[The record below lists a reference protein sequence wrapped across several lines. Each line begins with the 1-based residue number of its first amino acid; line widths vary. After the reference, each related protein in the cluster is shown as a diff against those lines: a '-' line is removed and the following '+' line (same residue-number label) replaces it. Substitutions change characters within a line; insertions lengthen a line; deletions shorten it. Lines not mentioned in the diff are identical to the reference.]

1 MKRSFLVLSVLALLT
16 VGLCVGSSAA
26 QFKVAVILPS
36 AINDGEWSQGLYDS
50 LTELVAEYGAAN
62 FAFAYS
68 ENMWNVADAGVAMR
82 DYAAE
87 GYNLIIAH
95 GGQYGNS
102 LMEVAADYR
111 NTSFAIGT
119 DGAPFVA
126 LGAPNVFG
134 YDASAD
140 QVGYVVGELAGKLSQ
155 SGVIGL
161 VNPIDSGDVAAYED
175 GFIAGAKAARPD
187 ITVLSVW
194 TGSYSDSALAS
205 EAAQTM
211 VAAGADILTGTSQAV
226 VSAMDV
232 ARANGALWFG
242 MRIDQSYL
250 APDTVALSCVY
261 DWKVFLRPM
270 IAAIKS
276 GVKGGQLM
284 DLNLANGGLY
294 IVMNPPALF
303 RSTIGGIVNGTIST
317 GHQ

>member
-1 MKRSFLVLSVLALLT
+1 MKRSLVIVAVLALLA
-16 VGLCVGSSAA
+16 VGLCMGATA
-26 QFKVAVILPS
+26 KQFKVAVILPS
-36 AINDGEWSQGLYDS
+36 AVNDGEWSQGLYNS
-50 LTELVAEYGAAN
+50 LTELVTEYGAAN

-87 GYNLIIAH
+87 GYNLIVAH

-102 LMEVAADYR
+102 LMEVAADFR
-111 NTSFAIGT
+111 STSFAIGT
-119 DGAPFVA
+119 DGTPFVA

-140 QVGYVVGELAGKLSQ
+140 EVGYVVGELAGRLSL
-155 SGVIGL
+155 SGTIGL

-194 TGSYSDSALAS
+194 TNSYSDSALAS

-226 VSAMDV
+226 ISAMNV
-232 ARANGALWFG
+232 ARDNGALWFG

-270 IAAIKS
+270 IESIQA
-276 GVKGGQLM
+276 GVLGGQLM

-294 IVMNPPALF
+294 IVMNPDALF
-303 RSTIGGIVNGTIST
+303 RNTVQGIINGTINT